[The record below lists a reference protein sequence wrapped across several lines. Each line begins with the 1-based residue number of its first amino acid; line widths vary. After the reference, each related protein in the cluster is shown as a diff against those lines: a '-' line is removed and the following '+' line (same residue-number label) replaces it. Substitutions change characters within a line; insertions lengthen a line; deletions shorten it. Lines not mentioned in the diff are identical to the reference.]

1 MRGFAKFFVGLV
13 VAAFILGSGGYFLF
27 NYAVA
32 KLTTPPPK
40 PIFPND
46 SASYKKQSKR
56 AKTPAGRDQAVA
68 DSAASASPSAT
79 PSASPVPSPSL
90 PPGAF
95 MGRVTQPIGLI
106 LREKPEGPA
115 TQMGGLEYNEIVA
128 VLETSSDNAWQKVR
142 LLKGEK
148 EGWVKGGNIEKA
160 Q

>member
-1 MRGFAKFFVGLV
+1 MRGFAKFFVGLL

-46 SASYKKQSKR
+46 NPSYKKQAKR
-56 AKTPAGRDQAVA
+56 SKTPAGKDQAVA
-68 DSAASASPSAT
+68 DSAPASSSPNSV
-79 PSASPVPSPSL
+79 PSPVPSPSL
-90 PPGAF
+90 PPGAY

-106 LREKPEGPA
+106 LRDKPEGPA
-115 TQMGGLEYNEIVA
+115 TQLGGLEYNEIVA

-142 LLKGEK
+142 LLKGDK

>member
-1 MRGFAKFFVGLV
+1 MRGFAKFFAGLL
-13 VAAFILGSGGYFLF
+13 VAAFILGSGSYFLF

-46 SASYKKQSKR
+46 SANYKKQTKHS
-56 AKTPAGRDQAVA
+56 KTPAGRDQSVA
-68 DSAASASPSAT
+68 DSAPASSASP
-79 PSASPVPSPSL
+79 SPVPSPSL

-115 TQMGGLEYNEIVA
+115 TQLGGLEYNEIVA
-128 VLETSSDNAWQKVR
+128 VLETSSDGAWQKVR
-142 LLKGEK
+142 LIKGDK

>member
-1 MRGFAKFFVGLV
+1 MRGFAKFFVGLLL
-13 VAAFILGSGGYFLF
+13 AALILGSCGYWAV

-32 KLTTPPPK
+32 KLTTAPPK

-56 AKTPAGRDQAVA
+56 AKTPAGRDQSVA
-68 DSAASASPSAT
+68 DSAPASASASP
-79 PSASPVPSPSL
+79 SPVPSPSL

-115 TQMGGLEYNEIVA
+115 TQLGGLEYNEIVA

-142 LLKGEK
+142 LLKGDK